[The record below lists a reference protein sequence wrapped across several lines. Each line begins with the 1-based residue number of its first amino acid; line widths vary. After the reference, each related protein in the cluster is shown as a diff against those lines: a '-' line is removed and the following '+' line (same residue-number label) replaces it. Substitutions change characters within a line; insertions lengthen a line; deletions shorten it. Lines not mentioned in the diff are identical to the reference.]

1 MFFLPVNVLYVL
13 HCTEKLVNACYR
25 ENVTLIIAFPPNKTV
40 PEANNGKYQIL
51 NKLFTY
57 QIII

>member
-13 HCTEKLVNACYR
+13 QCTEKLVNACYR

-57 QIII
+57 